1 MANPPNADWWPEGPI
16 PRPESAPASQNPHEP
31 PTPAATPRTEPR
43 RGGRALVVVLVALVA
58 GALAGG
64 GTAVLL
70 TADDAN
76 QAATPPPTT
85 EPGITTVVL
94 EQPDNG
100 LDEDLGVVSTVAAR
114 VLPSVVRVQVLEES
128 LDENG
133 ETIFLPIG
141 TGSGVGYTAEGHLLT
156 NSHVVEDADRI
167 EIELVDGRIY
177 DAELIGADPVTDV
190 AVIKVA
196 PGLVQPIP
204 IADRNGLAI
213 GDAAI
218 AVGNPLGLVG
228 GPSVS
233 VGVISA
239 FERELSIDRRDG
251 TERNLQ
257 GLIQTDAAISGGSS
271 GGALVNQ
278 DGALIGITT
287 AKSVGS
293 TTEGVGFA
301 VPVDLVEGIA
311 NDLIT
316 EGAIEHPFLGI
327 SGRAAYEE
335 LPDGAQAPA
344 GAEIVEILDS
354 VGGLAIDSALG
365 EAGGRAGDVIVAMD
379 DIEISTMNQLASL
392 LRRYRAGQ
400 EVTITVQR
408 DGAEVVLDVTL
419 GNRPADV

>member
-16 PRPESAPASQNPHEP
+16 PRPESSPAPQNPHEP
-31 PTPAATPRTEPR
+31 SRPAPAPRTESR
-43 RGGRALVVVLVALVA
+43 RTGRGLVVVLVALLA

-76 QAATPPPTT
+76 QAAAPPPTT

-94 EQPDNG
+94 EQPEID
-100 LDEDLGVVSTVAAR
+100 LEEDLGVVSTVAAR

-133 ETIFLPIG
+133 EIVFLPIG

-177 DAELIGADPVTDV
+177 DADLVGADPVTDV
-190 AVIKVA
+190 AVIKVD

-316 EGAIEHPFLGI
+316 EGEIEHPFLGI
-327 SGRAAYEE
+327 SGRAAYED

-379 DIEISTMNQLASL
+379 DVEISTMNQLASL